1 MLSLNKSGRG
11 KEQSHM
17 TELDKKLAR
26 HKAMPGELLSLDELQ
41 KRIKLMYFL
50 FSKEGQSTGK
60 SKEPYF

>member
-1 MLSLNKSGRG
+1 
-11 KEQSHM
+11 M

-41 KRIKLMYFL
+41 KRIKSMYFL
-50 FSKEGQSTGK
+50 FSKEGQPTGK